1 MEKAQRGSLSKMKN
15 RPCTRLTDDRS
26 GHFTLECIILYVL
39 LFVAAFASFWIG
51 RFNLSVKEVIDILIY
66 GLGFGERYWKPTI
79 ETVVLNVRLP
89 RIILAILVGGALSV
103 SGASYQTLF
112 KNPMVSPDILGV
124 SAGAGFGAALAML
137 KGWTWWEI
145 QISAFIFGL
154 LAVILASFIGYVFA
168 RQEITVM
175 VLAGVVVSSMF
186 QALLSVIK
194 TLADTENTLPSI
206 TFWLMGSLSRGLNRD
221 VLILL
226 PSIGISLILLFIFR
240 YQINALAAGEEEATS
255 LGVNVPLV
263 KAVVIVSS
271 TLMTVTSVSVCGII
285 GWVGMVVP
293 HIARIIT
300 GASFNRLAPMSF
312 GIGALFL
319 LLMDGIVRGIPGVE
333 LPLGVLTALV
343 GTPIFAVLLMRVR
356 KGWL

>member
-1 MEKAQRGSLSKMKN
+1 MLKKTISPRE
-15 RPCTRLTDDRS
+15 TDDRS
-26 GHFTLECIILYVL
+26 KHFGLQCTVLYTLLI
-39 LFVAAFASFWIG
+39 VAAFASFWIG
-51 RFNLSVKEVIDILIY
+51 RFNLSVKEVIDIFLY
-66 GLGFGERYWKPTI
+66 RLGIGEHYWKSTLD
-79 ETVVLNVRLP
+79 TVVLNVRFP
-89 RIILAILVGGALSV
+89 RIVLAMLVGGSLSV

-137 KGWTWWEI
+137 KGASWWEI
-145 QISAFIFGL
+145 QLSALFFGL
-154 LAVILASFIGYVFA
+154 LAVFMASFIGYVFA

-175 VLAGVVVSSMF
+175 VLAGVVVSSAF
-186 QALLSVIK
+186 QALLSIIK

-226 PSIGISLILLFIFR
+226 PSVLFSLLILFFFR
-240 YQINALAAGEEEATS
+240 YQINALAAGEEEATA

-263 KAVVIVSS
+263 KGVVIIAS
-271 TLMTVTSVSVCGII
+271 TLMTVTSVSICGII

-293 HIARIIT
+293 HIARMIT
-300 GASFNRLAPMSF
+300 GASFQRLAPMSF

-333 LPLGVLTALV
+333 LPLGVLTSLV
-343 GTPIFAVLLMRVR
+343 GTPIFALLLSRVR